1 MSWLRS
7 SPLGGSFSKQ
17 RSRDSPP
24 KDADPS
30 ACYDSFC
37 KHWQQTYE
45 IILHT
50 LPPKG
55 IPNEDDVRGVVN
67 HIVQMETLLV
77 LELRDSTSYNHYR
90 QSNTATHSPCLEY
103 LLSEN
108 LLVKLYHWSIHLGRY
123 NNTVRREQLKLY
135 ELLIS
140 HSGALLAHEPVT
152 RPLLRLLEECAN
164 DIMPT
169 DVEKKLV
176 VLLNQLCVA
185 LMQNMALLD
194 LFFHPTATEKNK
206 FIIFTLLIKHAH
218 REGSIGQQ
226 ARDAMLLCMSLSKKN
241 DEVGM
246 YIADHSNICP
256 VLATGLGALYSLL
269 PRKLEIETD
278 DWHRL
283 TPDDVNDLPPL
294 THLMN
299 SLEFCNAVAQ
309 VAHPLVQKQ
318 LLEFLYQ
325 GFLIPV
331 MGPALLQ
338 TTVDELVAA
347 TAYFDLFLRSVTEPG
362 LLRSLVRFLLEDNYD
377 ECRILD
383 SLIQRISSRS
393 RLCIVTLGLFETLVN
408 LNCEDVMLELCLGAL
423 SPCSHV
429 MLSQRRRLRDIDPF
443 GRAAEKF
450 LSLTPSCCLPLTTI
464 QSQYNSLPNSITSA
478 YDKQPYPASDSLKS
492 LPTSINYGS
501 RVSDSLYGN
510 YHAYLCDARQKI
522 RMCRVACS
530 NWSYRYDGAPPKD
543 NNTGSATTLT
553 EETAL
558 VEQSQ
563 KKIENN
569 TASLETL
576 RNATLISETEG
587 NTSIENVLI
596 SIKSLIEDTDL
607 DRSVKNVAKEL
618 LTATRRVL
626 SVEEQAKLDADIAD
640 LMNEDVGSAEPTVE
654 TLPDKKEFDSGIDD
668 SNTAMN
674 SLLSLGE
681 SSGYESFA
689 FKGSSESTPDNEP
702 SEDRISEHNEGEAN
716 SNQDSS
722 TLTRNAVEL
731 NPLMSEEYANN
742 KQSKDSLYRQDVFN
756 GQPNVGIF
764 LDVVLRKLECM
775 TSNNLYVNLHLTGL
789 ISRLAIYPQPL
800 LQSFLL
806 NHSLVFQPSI
816 RSLFQVLASLKHK
829 IDQYLSKY
837 NNVDLL
843 VEQARLFL
851 ISREDKLVNARK
863 NALEAAA
870 QSMPNKRHSLSTES
884 FSRGEAKRWSLTS
897 SFTQMLRRS
906 SSSSGP
912 SSLSNIV
919 HQPSGTSENQLE
931 VIGHCSGYR
940 YYTKTSWGSPNEVSP
955 VQNVVLCAVIL
966 DEWLKELAAITQ
978 EHAIMSLTNGLEYKL
993 NMSQT
998 NLSIDIETSAILSI
1012 LLETILLDTP
1022 IIANMSEHVELQH
1035 LVDGDVESNMTMR
1048 RKRFSVSRDCQG
1060 IGRGLMLSFYA
1071 FRHMPLAD
1079 ASVVV
1084 FSVPV
1089 FVAIFARIFLK
1100 EPCGWFNV
1108 ITVCLTL
1115 IGVVL
1120 ITRPPL
1126 IFGHTIE
1133 SLSDGHVKTEH
1144 ADLWGAVA
1152 AFSAT
1157 LFGANAL

>member
-7 SPLGGSFSKQ
+7 SPLRTSFSKQ

-37 KHWQQTYE
+37 KHWQQAHE

-50 LPPKG
+50 SPLKG
-55 IPNEDDVRGVVN
+55 VPNQDDVLGVVN
-67 HIVQMETLLV
+67 HIDHMITLLV
-77 LELRDSTSYNHYR
+77 LELRDSYSHTNYR
-90 QSNTATHSPCLEY
+90 QSTTATHSPCLEY

-108 LLVKLYHWSIHLGRY
+108 LLVKLYDWSIHTGRF
-123 NNTVRREQLKLY
+123 NNAVRLEQLKLY
-135 ELLIS
+135 ELLVS
-140 HSGALLAHEPVT
+140 HNSILLAHEPVA
-152 RPLLRLLEECAN
+152 RPLLRLLEDCAN
-164 DIMPT
+164 DIMPLE
-169 DVEKKLV
+169 VEKKLV
-176 VLLNQLCVA
+176 VLLNQLCVT

-194 LFFHPTATEKNK
+194 LFFHPTAVGKNK
-206 FIIFTLLIKHAH
+206 FIIFTLLIPHVH
-218 REGSIGQQ
+218 REGGVGQQ

-241 DEVGM
+241 DEVGV

-256 VLATGLGALYSLL
+256 VLATGLSGLYSLL
-269 PRKLEIETD
+269 PRKLDIETD

-283 TPDDVNDLPPL
+283 TPDDVNDLPAL
-294 THLMN
+294 MHLMN

-318 LLEFLYQ
+318 LLEFLYH
-325 GFLIPV
+325 GFLVPV

-338 TTVDELVAA
+338 DSLGLTIEQLDAQEHWTTVEELVAA
-347 TAYFDLFLRSVTEPG
+347 TAYFDLFLRSVTDPG

-393 RLCIVTLGLFETLVN
+393 RLCIVTLALFETLVN

-450 LSLTPSCCLPLTTI
+450 LSLMPNCCSPLASMN
-464 QSQYNSLPNSITSA
+464 SQFNSLPNNVAQEKHSNATSE
-478 YDKQPYPASDSLKS
+478 PLKS
-492 LPTSINYGS
+492 LPASINYGARS
-501 RVSDSLYGN
+501 SDSLYGN

-522 RMCRVACS
+522 RACRTACS
-530 NWSYRYDGAPPKD
+530 NWSYQYYGELPK
-543 NNTGSATTLT
+543 NSTTSSATTLIDDNVLLDKPKKKSDST
-553 EETAL
+553 KAL
-558 VEQSQ
+558 
-563 KKIENN
+563 
-569 TASLETL
+569 SLETL
-576 RNATLISETEG
+576 KRSTLANEISENLSMDNMLLNIQT
-587 NTSIENVLI
+587 L
-596 SIKSLIEDTDL
+596 L
-607 DRSVKNVAKEL
+607 DGKEL
-618 LTATRRVL
+618 HAVEKDVKTESLAVTGIEL
-626 SVEEQAKLDADIAD
+626 SLEEQVKLDADIAE
-640 LMNEDVGSAEPTVE
+640 LLSEDIGILESIKEVS
-654 TLPDKKEFDSGIDD
+654 LIDKKEPDSGIDD

-702 SEDRISEHNEGEAN
+702 SEDRISEHEKLGIE
-716 SNQDSS
+716 SNKEHDIFLHNIMESSSITPEDS
-722 TLTRNAVEL
+722 TA
-731 NPLMSEEYANN
+731 N
-742 KQSKDSLYRQDVFN
+742 KQSKDGYRQDVFN

-764 LDVVLRKLECM
+764 LDVLLRKLECM

-829 IDQYLSKY
+829 IDQYLSQH
-837 NNVDLL
+837 NNVDAL

-870 QSMPNKRHSLSTES
+870 HSVPVKRNSLSGES
-884 FSRGEAKRWSLTS
+884 FSRGESKRWSLTS

-906 SSSSGP
+906 SGSSGSSSLIGTI
-912 SSLSNIV
+912 N
-919 HQPSGTSENQLE
+919 QPTGMSENQLE
-931 VIGHCSGYR
+931 AIGHGSGYR
-940 YYTKTSWGSPNEVSP
+940 YYTKTSWESPNEVSP

-978 EHAIMSLTNGLEYKL
+978 EHAIMSFTHSLEFK
-993 NMSQT
+993 
-998 NLSIDIETSAILSI
+998 I
-1012 LLETILLDTP
+1012 
-1022 IIANMSEHVELQH
+1022 
-1035 LVDGDVESNMTMR
+1035 
-1048 RKRFSVSRDCQG
+1048 
-1060 IGRGLMLSFYA
+1060 
-1071 FRHMPLAD
+1071 
-1079 ASVVV
+1079 
-1084 FSVPV
+1084 
-1089 FVAIFARIFLK
+1089 
-1100 EPCGWFNV
+1100 
-1108 ITVCLTL
+1108 
-1115 IGVVL
+1115 
-1120 ITRPPL
+1120 
-1126 IFGHTIE
+1126 
-1133 SLSDGHVKTEH
+1133 
-1144 ADLWGAVA
+1144 
-1152 AFSAT
+1152 
-1157 LFGANAL
+1157 

>member
-7 SPLGGSFSKQ
+7 SPLRTSFSKQ

-37 KHWQQTYE
+37 KHWQQAHE

-50 LPPKG
+50 SPLKG
-55 IPNEDDVRGVVN
+55 VPNQDDVLGVVN
-67 HIVQMETLLV
+67 HIDHMITLLV
-77 LELRDSTSYNHYR
+77 LELRDSYSHTNYR
-90 QSNTATHSPCLEY
+90 QSTTATHSPCLEY

-108 LLVKLYHWSIHLGRY
+108 LLVKLYDWSIHTGRF
-123 NNTVRREQLKLY
+123 NNAVRLEQLKLY
-135 ELLIS
+135 ELLVS
-140 HSGALLAHEPVT
+140 HNSILLAHEPVA
-152 RPLLRLLEECAN
+152 RPLLRLLEDCAN
-164 DIMPT
+164 DIMPLE
-169 DVEKKLV
+169 VEKKLV
-176 VLLNQLCVA
+176 VLLNQLCVT

-194 LFFHPTATEKNK
+194 LFFHPTAVGKNK
-206 FIIFTLLIKHAH
+206 FIIFTLLIPHVH
-218 REGSIGQQ
+218 REGGVGQQ

-241 DEVGM
+241 DEVGV

-256 VLATGLGALYSLL
+256 VLATGLSGLYSLL
-269 PRKLEIETD
+269 PRKLDIETD

-283 TPDDVNDLPPL
+283 TPDDVNDLPAL
-294 THLMN
+294 MHLMN

-318 LLEFLYQ
+318 LLEFLYH
-325 GFLIPV
+325 GFLVPV

-338 TTVDELVAA
+338 TTVEELVAA
-347 TAYFDLFLRSVTEPG
+347 TAYFDLFLRSVTDPG

-393 RLCIVTLGLFETLVN
+393 RLCIVTLALFETLVN

-450 LSLTPSCCLPLTTI
+450 LSLMPNCCSPLASMN
-464 QSQYNSLPNSITSA
+464 SQFNSLPNNVAQEKHSNATSE
-478 YDKQPYPASDSLKS
+478 PLKS
-492 LPTSINYGS
+492 LPASINYGARS
-501 RVSDSLYGN
+501 SDSLYGN

-522 RMCRVACS
+522 RACRTACS
-530 NWSYRYDGAPPKD
+530 NWSYQYYGELPK
-543 NNTGSATTLT
+543 NSTTSSATTLIDDNVLLDKPKKKSDST
-553 EETAL
+553 KAL
-558 VEQSQ
+558 
-563 KKIENN
+563 
-569 TASLETL
+569 SLETL
-576 RNATLISETEG
+576 KRSTLANEISENLSMDNMLLNIQT
-587 NTSIENVLI
+587 L
-596 SIKSLIEDTDL
+596 L
-607 DRSVKNVAKEL
+607 DGKEL
-618 LTATRRVL
+618 HAVEKDVKTESLAVTGIEL
-626 SVEEQAKLDADIAD
+626 SLEEQVKLDADIAE
-640 LMNEDVGSAEPTVE
+640 LLSEDIGILESIKEVS
-654 TLPDKKEFDSGIDD
+654 LIDKKEPDSGIDD

-702 SEDRISEHNEGEAN
+702 SEDRISEHEKLGIE
-716 SNQDSS
+716 SNKEHDIFLHNIMESSSITPEDS
-722 TLTRNAVEL
+722 TA
-731 NPLMSEEYANN
+731 N
-742 KQSKDSLYRQDVFN
+742 KQSKDGYRQDVFN

-764 LDVVLRKLECM
+764 LDVLLRKLECM

-829 IDQYLSKY
+829 IDQYLSQH
-837 NNVDLL
+837 NNVDAL

-870 QSMPNKRHSLSTES
+870 HSVPVKRNSLSGES
-884 FSRGEAKRWSLTS
+884 FSRGESKRWSLTS

-906 SSSSGP
+906 SGSSGSSSLIGTI
-912 SSLSNIV
+912 N
-919 HQPSGTSENQLE
+919 QPTGMSENQLE
-931 VIGHCSGYR
+931 AIGHGSGYR
-940 YYTKTSWGSPNEVSP
+940 YYTKTSWESPNEVSP

-978 EHAIMSLTNGLEYKL
+978 EHAIMSFTHSLEFK
-993 NMSQT
+993 
-998 NLSIDIETSAILSI
+998 I
-1012 LLETILLDTP
+1012 
-1022 IIANMSEHVELQH
+1022 
-1035 LVDGDVESNMTMR
+1035 
-1048 RKRFSVSRDCQG
+1048 
-1060 IGRGLMLSFYA
+1060 
-1071 FRHMPLAD
+1071 
-1079 ASVVV
+1079 
-1084 FSVPV
+1084 
-1089 FVAIFARIFLK
+1089 
-1100 EPCGWFNV
+1100 
-1108 ITVCLTL
+1108 
-1115 IGVVL
+1115 
-1120 ITRPPL
+1120 
-1126 IFGHTIE
+1126 
-1133 SLSDGHVKTEH
+1133 
-1144 ADLWGAVA
+1144 
-1152 AFSAT
+1152 
-1157 LFGANAL
+1157 